1 MNSLTDPFPSLE
13 QLPTIRSVASG
24 PLAPDVEAASRRA
37 ADDGYAEGLRR
48 GYDDGRLA
56 AIADAQAD
64 LSFGLTA
71 LHGAIEDLHHRDVA
85 GVATMAEETVGLAL
99 AIAEVVLGR
108 EIDTAIDP
116 GRDALVRAL
125 AMAPDRGDAVV
136 RFHPE
141 DLARLGDVTT
151 LAGGRRLEL
160 VADQRV
166 ERGGCIV
173 DVGPARVDAQ
183 LAAALDRV
191 RAELST
197 AELVRTDHELDAI
210 RHDHLH
216 HDGVVS

>member
-1 MNSLTDPFPSLE
+1 MSSLTDPFPSLE

-64 LSFGLTA
+64 LSFALTA

-116 GRDALVRAL
+116 GRDALVRPRWRWRPTA
-125 AMAPDRGDAVV
+125 AMPSSGSIPR
-136 RFHPE
+136 
-141 DLARLGDVTT
+141 TS
-151 LAGGRRLEL
+151 
-160 VADQRV
+160 
-166 ERGGCIV
+166 
-173 DVGPARVDAQ
+173 PASA
-183 LAAALDRV
+183 
-191 RAELST
+191 T
-197 AELVRTDHELDAI
+197 
-210 RHDHLH
+210 
-216 HDGVVS
+216 